1 MGFHRRNLFI
11 PVLFII
17 LLIGTSAISQVAA
30 SDDQAD
36 PFNASRVFEEWMVKY
51 KRVYKS
57 KEEKEKRF
65 AIFKTAFKGM
75 KRSLHKYDD
84 QEDPFNA
91 SQVFEEWMRKYKRVY
106 KSMEEK
112 EKRFAIFKTAFK
124 GLKRRHDW
132 REYKSFIA
140 HLHKFSDMTMDEISM
155 GCHNP
160 EDLRPPVHP
169 VHDLR
174 RNPHGLP

>member
-17 LLIGTSAISQVAA
+17 LLIGTSTIILLIGTSAISQVAA
-30 SDDQAD
+30 SDEQED
-36 PFNASRVFEEWMVKY
+36 PFNASRVFKEWMVKH

-65 AIFKTAFKGM
+65 AIFKTAFKGW
-75 KRSLHKYDD
+75 KRSLHKFSDMTPDEIPMDCRHNPDLLKMPPVVRYDY

-91 SQVFEEWMRKYKRVY
+91 SQVFEEWMMKYKRVY

-124 GLKRRHDW
+124 GLKRRH
-132 REYKSFIA
+132 
-140 HLHKFSDMTMDEISM
+140 
-155 GCHNP
+155 N
-160 EDLRPPVHP
+160 
-169 VHDLR
+169 
-174 RNPHGLP
+174 